1 MHGGRVVGRLKG
13 HSGGWRHI
21 RVLGVG
27 LRDGWRGQELRGL
40 IPGVGVSYA
49 IMSRMLME
57 FMSVDSTLMYF
68 GISRDALM
76 IAILALIPGVLGV

>member
-1 MHGGRVVGRLKG
+1 MVVGRLKG
-13 HSGGWRHI
+13 CSGGWRHI

-49 IMSRMLME
+49 IMSRVL
-57 FMSVDSTLMYF
+57 VDLTSIDSALVYF
-68 GISRDALM
+68 GVSGNALM